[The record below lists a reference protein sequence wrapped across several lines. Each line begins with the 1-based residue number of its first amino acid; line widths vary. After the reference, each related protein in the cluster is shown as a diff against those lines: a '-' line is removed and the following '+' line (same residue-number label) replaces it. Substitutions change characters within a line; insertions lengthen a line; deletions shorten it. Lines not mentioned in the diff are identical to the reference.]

1 MTIKIN
7 HARRPKGVRAVDCEA
22 GDPTPTTPPSK
33 VESIAET
40 DDCVAVVSRCV
51 AETGDCVAV
60 ASRCV
65 AETGDCYAGD

>member
-22 GDPTPTTPPSK
+22 GDPIPTTPPSK
-33 VESIAET
+33 VE
-40 DDCVAVVSRCV
+40 CV
-51 AETGDCVAV
+51 AETSVCEAG

-65 AETGDCYAGD
+65 AETVDCVVGD

>member
-33 VESIAET
+33 VE
-40 DDCVAVVSRCV
+40 CVAKIAADCEAGAGRCV
-51 AETGDCVAV
+51 AETVDCVA
-60 ASRCV
+60 
-65 AETGDCYAGD
+65 GD